1 MKNKFWKITSI
12 IMAPVS
18 LMMTLINAS
27 NNNWIITGVWAITTA
42 IWIFNIK
49 LYWND

>member
-1 MKNKFWKITSI
+1 MKNKFWKISSM
-12 IMAPVS
+12 IMAPLS
-18 LMMTLINAS
+18 LMMT
-27 NNNWIITGVWAITTA
+27 IITAANHNWALMTMWGVTTV